1 MKRDERSTDG
11 TSPESIYLTTSDT
24 TTEGATILKE
34 FYDSEDDVPGLLVDP
49 WRIDV
54 TRALCEALKAT
65 RSQGAYITAKDL
77 EDKYLGEVVDGGDQV
92 TSSKT
97 LNRS

>member
-1 MKRDERSTDG
+1 MISEG
-11 TSPESIYLTTSDT
+11 GT

-34 FYDSEDDVPGLLVDP
+34 FYDSEDDAPVLLTDA
-49 WRIDV
+49 WRIDITKAV
-54 TRALCEALKAT
+54 CEALKAT
-65 RSQGAYITAKDL
+65 RSQGAYNTAAEL
-77 EDKYLGEVVDGGDQV
+77 EDKYLGEVVVGGDQV